1 MSEQKYTLEML
12 EERLKKL
19 VNEIELA
26 RLEIIE
32 CAYHNEGYKS
42 ELKAV
47 HDEIAKVEVLCKGV
61 VAFLQR
67 ETGTSTIE
75 VITKD

>member
-1 MSEQKYTLEML
+1 MSETVYTLEML

-19 VNEIELA
+19 AGEIELA

-32 CAYHNEGYKS
+32 CAFHNPSYKM
-42 ELKAV
+42 EFKAV
-47 HDEIAKVEVLCKGV
+47 HDEIAKTETLCKGV